1 MLHIGGA
8 RTALFNWLFARST
21 GGVFRLRIEDT
32 DRERS
37 TPEATEAI
45 LSGLRWLGLDWDGK
59 VVSQHSRRAR
69 HVGAANDLL
78 ASGHAYKCFAT
89 AEEISEARKHSI
101 AEGRPVLFE
110 SPWRDV
116 DPDDHPDRSYTV
128 RLKSPVSGSTTIQ
141 DIVCDKVS
149 WKNETLDDMVI
160 VRSDGN
166 PTYNFAVVI
175 DDHDME
181 ITHVIRGDDHLMNS
195 ARQLLVYQAFGWQAP
210 RFAHIPLIFDQD
222 GRKLSKRTGDPGLDH
237 YQQMGILPEAMR
249 NYLARLGWS
258 HGNDE
263 YFSTELAI
271 EWFTLEALGKSPSR
285 LNHKKLLNLSRL
297 HIDAVGDA
305 RLVDEIIAARG
316 NVSPGKV
323 ELLTVAIPLIRRGV
337 RTLRELSD
345 KAEFLFSERPVIPS
359 TDAAAALDGDGLSV
373 LRELHDSLASIQ
385 WERDSM
391 EGAARELCDSLE
403 IKMGML
409 AQPVR
414 AALAGSTVSPSIF
427 DMMLVLGRRESL
439 ARMADVLPARDP
451 SGR

>member
-45 LSGLRWLGLDWDGK
+45 LSGLRWLGLDWDGE

-110 SPWRDV
+110 SPWRNV
-116 DPDDHPDRSYTV
+116 DPDDYPDRSYTV

-195 ARQLLVYQAFGWQAP
+195 ARQLLVYQAFEWQAP

-263 YFSTELAI
+263 NFSTELAI

-345 KAEFLFSERPVIPS
+345 KTEFLFSERPVIPS

-385 WERDSM
+385 WERDAM

-403 IKMGML
+403 IKMGLL